1 MNQYEQLTTTV
12 KIRKHTM
19 YRFFKRIFDIIVT
32 IPFLLVF
39 IVAYIVLFP
48 TYCIGEMKGPIL
60 FKQQRLGRNG
70 KLFYIYKFRTMVV
83 NAEQVLKQSEEL
95 YAQYVQNN
103 FKLNPTQDPRMT
115 KLGRFLRAS
124 SIDELPQLLNILK
137 GEMSFVGPR
146 PIVESELEFY
156 GHRSSELLQVK
167 PGLTGYWQVSGR
179 STVHYPKRA
188 ELELYYVA
196 NCSLRLDLMIVLKTV
211 KVVFTKNGAY

>member
-12 KIRKHTM
+12 KARKHTV
-19 YRFFKRIFDIIVT
+19 YRFFKRLFDIVLT
-32 IPFLLVF
+32 IPLLLLF

-48 TYCIGEMKGPIL
+48 FYCIGEMKGPVL

-83 NAEQVLKQSEEL
+83 NAEKILEQSEEL

-103 FKLNPTQDPRMT
+103 YKLNPTQDPRTT

-146 PIVESELEFY
+146 PIVETELEFY
-156 GHRSSELLQVK
+156 GYRSSDLLQVK

-188 ELELYYVA
+188 DLELYYVE
-196 NCSLRLDLMIVLKTV
+196 NCSFRLDLLIILKTV

>member
-1 MNQYEQLTTTV
+1 MNRYEQLTTTV
-12 KIRKHTM
+12 KVRKHTM
-19 YRFFKRIFDIIVT
+19 YSLFKRMFDIVVT
-32 IPFLLVF
+32 IPLLLVL
-39 IVAYIVLFP
+39 ILAYLVLLPF
-48 TYCIGEMKGPIL
+48 YCIGEMKGPVL
-60 FKQQRLGRNG
+60 FKQQRLGRDG

-83 NAEQVLKQSEEL
+83 NAEQLLQQSEEL

-103 FKLNPTQDPRMT
+103 FKLEPEQDPRTT

-124 SIDELPQLLNILK
+124 SIDELPQLFNIFK

-156 GHRSSELLQVK
+156 GHRKVDLLQVK

-188 ELELYYVA
+188 ELELYYVE
-196 NCSLRLDLMIVLKTV
+196 NCSFRLDLWIMFKTV

>member
-1 MNQYEQLTTTV
+1 MNQYNQLTTTG
-12 KIRKHTM
+12 KIRK
-19 YRFFKRIFDIIVT
+19 YSIYSFFKRMFDIIVT
-32 IPFLLVF
+32 IPCLLLF
-39 IVAYIVLFP
+39 ILAYIVLFP
-48 TYCIGEMKGPIL
+48 FYCIGEMKGPVL

-83 NAEQVLKQSEEL
+83 NAEQLLEQSEEL

-103 FKLNPTQDPRMT
+103 FKLDPKQDPRT
-115 KLGRFLRAS
+115 TRLGCFLRAS

-146 PIVESELEFY
+146 PIVETELEFY
-156 GHRSSELLQVK
+156 GHQKEELLQVK

-196 NCSLRLDLMIVLKTV
+196 NCSFRLDLMIMLKTV